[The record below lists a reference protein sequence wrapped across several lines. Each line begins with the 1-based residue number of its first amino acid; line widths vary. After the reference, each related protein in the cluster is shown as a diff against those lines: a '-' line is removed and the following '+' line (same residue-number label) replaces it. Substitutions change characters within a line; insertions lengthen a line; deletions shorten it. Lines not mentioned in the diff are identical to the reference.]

1 LHDCL
6 EDTLKS
12 TVILV
17 FILAIVLNATANILI
32 KASTLKGGAEPEGLV
47 GYILEMLNPLF
58 LGGILSF
65 GLALIAYRFVLGNGV
80 KLSIGYPLMT
90 TSGFAIVILASW
102 IFFKESLHPVQWIG
116 IALLALGLWL
126 VASRVTA

>member
-1 LHDCL
+1 M
-6 EDTLKS
+6 KPG
-12 TVILV
+12 VIMV
-17 FILAIVLNATANILI
+17 FVLAIILNATANILI
-32 KASTLKGGAEPEGLV
+32 KASTLKEGASPDGLV
-47 GYILEMLNPLF
+47 AYIREMLNPLF
-58 LGGILSF
+58 VGGIVSF

-102 IFFKESLHPVQWIG
+102 VFFKESLHPVQWVG

-126 VASRVTA
+126 VASKVTA